1 MSVDSIRA
9 YNDKMYNQLLLNK
22 TDRRIDELRLEERR
36 IKQMREVSEQARI
49 EMNRRM
55 NRPGQ
60 NVDKLYMLSN
70 GIGFFFQSIMLA
82 FLVFK

>member
-1 MSVDSIRA
+1 MSIDSIRA
-9 YNDKMYNQLLLNK
+9 YNDKMYNQLLINR

-36 IKQMREVSEQARI
+36 VKQMREVEEQARI

-60 NVDKLYMLSN
+60 NVDRM
-70 GIGFFFQSIMLA
+70 A
-82 FLVFK
+82 

>member
-9 YNDKMYNQLLLNK
+9 YNNKMYDQLILNR

-36 IKQMREVSEQARI
+36 VKHLREVSEQARI

-60 NVDKLYMLSN
+60 NIDKLC
-70 GIGFFFQSIMLA
+70 
-82 FLVFK
+82 

>member
-9 YNDKMYNQLLLNK
+9 YNDKMYDQLILNK
-22 TDRRIDELRLEERR
+22 TDRRIEELRLEERR
-36 IKQMREVSEQARI
+36 IKQIREVTEEARI

-60 NVDKLYMLSN
+60 NVDRM
-70 GIGFFFQSIMLA
+70 A
-82 FLVFK
+82 

>member
-9 YNDKMYNQLLLNK
+9 YNDKMYDQLILNR
-22 TDRRIDELRLEERR
+22 TDRRIEELRLEERR
-36 IKQMREVSEQARI
+36 VKHLREVTEQARI

-60 NVDKLYMLSN
+60 NVDKLC
-70 GIGFFFQSIMLA
+70 
-82 FLVFK
+82 

>member
-9 YNDKMYNQLLLNK
+9 YNDKMYDQLILNR
-22 TDRRIDELRLEERR
+22 TDRRIEELRLEERR
-36 IKQMREVSEQARI
+36 VKQLREVTEQARI

-60 NVDKLYMLSN
+60 NVDRM
-70 GIGFFFQSIMLA
+70 A
-82 FLVFK
+82 

>member
-9 YNDKMYNQLLLNK
+9 YNDKMYDQLILNK
-22 TDRRIDELRLEERR
+22 TDRRIEELRLEERR
-36 IKQMREVSEQARI
+36 VKQLREVTEEARI

-60 NVDKLYMLSN
+60 NVDRM
-70 GIGFFFQSIMLA
+70 A
-82 FLVFK
+82 

>member
-1 MSVDSIRA
+1 MSVDSIKA

-36 IKQMREVSEQARI
+36 VKHLREVSEQARI

-60 NVDKLYMLSN
+60 NVDKLC
-70 GIGFFFQSIMLA
+70 
-82 FLVFK
+82 

>member
-9 YNDKMYNQLLLNK
+9 YNDRMYDQILLNK
-22 TDRRIDELRLEERR
+22 TDRRIEELRLEERR
-36 IKQMREVSEQARI
+36 IKQIREVTEEARI

-60 NVDKLYMLSN
+60 NVDRM
-70 GIGFFFQSIMLA
+70 A
-82 FLVFK
+82 